1 MARPKRRHSSP
12 TRAAGPSIL
21 GDGLM
26 LSGTRAEFSASRP
39 ARPGSLPREAQA
51 QAELQTHDYLRKGV
65 ASTARVRS
73 GSRRRDVNSLENGRS
88 DEGPRHHL
96 GAKASRAPPLVGTS

>member
-1 MARPKRRHSSP
+1 
-12 TRAAGPSIL
+12 
-21 GDGLM
+21 M

-39 ARPGSLPREAQA
+39 ARPGSLPREA